1 MRFIIGGR
9 FRRRNVFSRH
19 GRHMPTVFFTSCAAL
34 ALAATATAST
44 FSWTKNGSSNWN
56 NTANWSGGAVPNAQG
71 AYVDYGQSQSSGTLT
86 TTLDISPTVGVICYT
101 DTNGGAWWA
110 ISSSAS
116 GGPFSITMD
125 NTVGSTNNPWGD
137 TTAAIVATARSHLTV
152 SSNIVMT
159 GDLYAGTFGTSQASV
174 LINGNITSSSTNSQ
188 TLYLRTSINGTAGFG
203 NFQSTGSI
211 GASGGVINILEDLD
225 TGNASCT
232 VNLTGTLGPSVGSVT
247 MSASSGLMILSSIA
261 NTYTG
266 STNITAG
273 SLQIGS
279 GGSGETLASLSI
291 GDSGTLIFNHTD
303 NFTYPNPISGPGSL
317 IKKGSG
323 NLLLTASNT
332 YTGGTSISAGT
343 LTIDTTLGNITLS
356 GPITGTGALAKVSS
370 NALVLTSPASNYSGS
385 ITVSGGTL
393 QLGDGTANIW
403 RWRATSARPT
413 ARSCS

>member
-1 MRFIIGGR
+1 MRG
-9 FRRRNVFSRH
+9 
-19 GRHMPTVFFTSCAAL
+19 L
-34 ALAATATAST
+34 ALAATAPAST
-44 FSWTKNGSSNWN
+44 FSWTKNNSSNWN
-56 NTANWSGGAVPNAQG
+56 NTANWSGGVVPNAQG
-71 AYVDYGQSQSSGTLT
+71 ADAFYGVTQTANTNT
-86 TTLDISPTVGVICYT
+86 TTLDISPTVGIICHN
-101 DTNGGAWWA
+101 DNGTGHWWV

-116 GGPFSITMD
+116 GGPYSITMD
-125 NTVGSTNNPWGD
+125 NTNGGNNPWGNGG
-137 TTAAIVATARSHLTV
+137 AAIVDTAQSHLTV

-159 GDLYAGTFGTSQASV
+159 GDLYAGTAGTSQASV

-225 TGNASCT
+225 TGNADCT
-232 VNLTGTLGPSVGSVT
+232 VNLTGPLGPSVGSVT

-332 YTGGTSISAGT
+332 YTGGTNISAGS
-343 LTIDTTLGNITLS
+343 LTIDTTVGNITLS
-356 GPITGTGALAKVSS
+356 GAITGTGALVKVSS

-393 QLGDGTANIW
+393 QLGDGTANIGA
-403 RWRATSARPT
+403 WRATSARPT